1 MARTA
6 IKKKVK
12 TKKISTI
19 AIREHAKKDHS
30 PVWEGHEE
38 WSATEFSKHFRD
50 SMQYYNLE
58 FNAKELKP
66 AVLRWMKQKEYDESI
81 YEAYK
86 KTKDWR
92 TSVTMGALSSCLLRG
107 MPEYREDFNG
117 GRNAGEWLDKQIR
130 LSIDRG
136 KDDFE
141 ESEDDAK
148 SNDNKP
154 SIQDRTRE
162 IALSMIGDIDDAIE
176 DFHVNPDS
184 FDPKQHK
191 VLQILKNKQV
201 KAGHARIIKD
211 LYTAEMSDYDQ
222 LVIGTA
228 DDELKEG
235 YKHRS
240 KKQIKTIHAFYQEI
254 LSACDMLM
262 QEAKVTRKPR
272 VKKAVSKDKIVA
284 KLKYK
289 KTDDALK
296 LVSIT
301 PTDIVG
307 SKELWV
313 YNTKNRKLGRYV
325 ADDMTGPLT
334 IKGSGIV
341 GFDEHKSI
349 QKTVRKPEEKLK
361 EFKTSGKVALRS
373 FLDSINATDTKLNG
387 RINEETILLKVL

>member
-1 MARTA
+1 MARA
-6 IKKKVK
+6 AVKKKVK
-12 TKKISTI
+12 AKKISTI

-30 PVWEGHEE
+30 PIWEGHEE
-38 WSATEFSKHFRD
+38 WSTTEFSKHFRD

-66 AVLRWMKQKEYDESI
+66 AVLKWMKQKDYDASI

-92 TSVTMGALSSCLLRG
+92 TSVTMGALASCLLRG

-117 GRNAGEWLDKQIR
+117 GRNAGEWLDQEIKK
-130 LSIDRG
+130 SINRG
-136 KDDFE
+136 KDDFDETDE
-141 ESEDDAK
+141 EKPIES
-148 SNDNKP
+148 KP

-162 IALSMIGDIDDAIE
+162 IAIAMLDEIDDAIE
-176 DFHVNPDS
+176 NFHINPET
-184 FDPKQHK
+184 FEPKQFK
-191 VLQILKNKQV
+191 VLQMLRNKQV

-211 LYTAEMSDYDQ
+211 IYTSEMSDFDH
-222 LVIGTA
+222 LVNGTA
-228 DDELKEG
+228 DDDLKEG

-240 KKQIKTIHAFYQEI
+240 KKQVKTIHAFYQEV

-272 VKKAVSKDKIVA
+272 VKKAVSKDKIIA

-289 KTDDALK
+289 KTDEPLK

-301 PTDIVG
+301 PTEIIG

-313 YNTKNRKLGRYV
+313 YNTKNRKLGRYI

-334 IKGSGIV
+334 IKGTAIV
-341 GFDEHKSI
+341 GFDEHKSV
-349 QKTVRKPEEKLK
+349 QKTIRKPDEKLK
-361 EFKTSGKVALRS
+361 EFKTAGKVALRS

-387 RINEETILLKVL
+387 RINDDTILLKVV